1 MSSEKKFESAPNV
14 AESSQSD
21 TQSIRSEDMVP
32 YELKRKQNIKELGQL
47 FPKEN
52 LPSSSTVIQPPQ
64 KNRVAIQPPSR
75 KSSRIAEKYLKI
87 QKRTAWKKRDA
98 DSWLNP
104 TTDMS
109 SWRDYM
115 EERDTSKGL
124 NVRCDEC
131 MRRFRAASYLKAHKR
146 AEHQNLPFP
155 CDFPGCDAEYAWVH
169 KLVDHKLKHH

>member
-64 KNRVAIQPPSR
+64 KKRVAIQPPSR

-87 QKRTAWKKRDA
+87 QKRTAWKKRNA

-104 TTDMS
+104 TPDMS
-109 SWRDYM
+109 SWRVYM
-115 EERDTSKGL
+115 EEFPSP
-124 NVRCDEC
+124 
-131 MRRFRAASYLKAHKR
+131 ASSISREIAVVQIN
-146 AEHQNLPFP
+146 QNFVIPFP
-155 CDFPGCDAEYAWVH
+155 I
-169 KLVDHKLKHH
+169 KTKSKKNSS